1 MNTLVLSGG
10 ALNGFSTLGAVQFL
24 LDNKIIETKNI
35 RKYIGTSSG
44 SMISYLLAIGYTPVE
59 IFIFLC
65 QNKLFKNVK
74 QFDFLSLVKGT
85 GYVNFKDIHN
95 ILEVL
100 TMKKIDYIPTLHEL
114 HEIFDVELI
123 IPTYDLTSQKR
134 IYLSHKSHP
143 ELCCLKAIQ
152 MSSSLPFVFDSCV
165 YKDHVYID
173 GFFTNNFAINQISE
187 KDKYVG
193 VCILQNRSKEQKH
206 RTSVLYKI
214 ADLFNCMV
222 QSNTLTQYEKEK
234 EKDNIYLLKS
244 SSTGLNFSIK
254 NEEKNRLFCD
264 GYRKIE
270 TLYFN
275 RS

>member
-100 TMKKIDYIPTLHEL
+100 TMKKIDYICHIMQNMENQIPIILLKIIIMVVIMQIVYFMTLH
-114 HEIFDVELI
+114 HSFHGI
-123 IPTYDLTSQKR
+123 I
-134 IYLSHKSHP
+134 
-143 ELCCLKAIQ
+143 
-152 MSSSLPFVFDSCV
+152 
-165 YKDHVYID
+165 
-173 GFFTNNFAINQISE
+173 
-187 KDKYVG
+187 
-193 VCILQNRSKEQKH
+193 
-206 RTSVLYKI
+206 
-214 ADLFNCMV
+214 
-222 QSNTLTQYEKEK
+222 
-234 EKDNIYLLKS
+234 
-244 SSTGLNFSIK
+244 
-254 NEEKNRLFCD
+254 
-264 GYRKIE
+264 
-270 TLYFN
+270 
-275 RS
+275 